1 MPIHISEDLYQIGE
15 SVCGTDGWCEAVRVY
30 VLLNNGRPL
39 IFDTG
44 SHLHTAPL
52 MADLKCLIGDMKP
65 SYVFLTHTELP
76 HTGNMTAIRN
86 AWPDIEF
93 VVSSGILPH
102 VELPWWVKPASVRF
116 GYPGTDEI
124 FAGRRIS
131 FLDAMLKDQPG
142 THWMYDHQT
151 GTLFTADAFGYLFPV
166 SADQQL
172 DDEME
177 NGIPM
182 DWLRRYH
189 EAAFRFL
196 KLSSADRVIA
206 DFDRVFS
213 NRDVS
218 VIAPTHGNA
227 IRGDVTQCRSRFNN
241 AMRQL
246 CR

>member
-1 MPIHISEDLYQIGE
+1 MGEAHKRVDLVI
-15 SVCGTDGWCEAVRVY
+15 
-30 VLLNNGRPL
+30 L
-39 IFDTG
+39 I
-44 SHLHTAPL
+44 
-52 MADLKCLIGDMKP
+52 
-65 SYVFLTHTELP
+65 
-76 HTGNMTAIRN
+76 
-86 AWPDIEF
+86 
-93 VVSSGILPH
+93 
-102 VELPWWVKPASVRF
+102 
-116 GYPGTDEI
+116 TDEI

-218 VIAPTHGNA
+218 VIALPTSMPSEEMSPNAAAVSTMPCGNCA
-227 IRGDVTQCRSRFNN
+227 R
-241 AMRQL
+241 
-246 CR
+246 